1 MGARAR
7 RSQGRGQ
14 GQEEEKEEEEEEV
27 EVTRSATPLLVP
39 AASVLLAAACAS
51 DPRPAAGDAGEDA
64 LEDADDPDVSMDEEP
79 EPGLEGWIGSPCAS
93 EDDCDYEDAVCIA
106 GAPDGMCSL
115 ACERYC
121 PDRDGFPMTFCVDE
135 ASLPPEASGFVEGA
149 CFSRCDYGIFP
160 GTGCREGYGCVR
172 MPRAGEPDTLHFA
185 CVWGRESDP
194 LTECQ
199 GMLASLGVPFEP
211 TTHEPESPSTHPEL
225 TCTIED
231 PVILHPPIHGV
242 ELTSPWG
249 ETPSMLADCSMAI
262 ALVRTVDDVAARGV
276 TTIWH
281 MGTYNCRV
289 IAGTDRLSRH
299 AYGDAIDLS
308 GFTLEDG
315 TLYTLVDDWE
325 HDTEAPTTPGGA
337 FLYEAAHRWFDEYIW
352 NIILTPN
359 YNAAHDDHFH
369 VDLTPDSHFL
379 ELIPTAGRYIGPA
392 PYAD

>member
-1 MGARAR
+1 M
-7 RSQGRGQ
+7 
-14 GQEEEKEEEEEEV
+14 
-27 EVTRSATPLLVP
+27 TRSATRLLVP

-51 DPRPAAGDAGEDA
+51 DPRPSAGDADQDA
-64 LEDADDPDVSMDEEP
+64 LEDVPDPDVREDGEQEP
-79 EPGLEGWIGSPCAS
+79 TGGGWIGSPCGSA
-93 EDDCDYEDAVCIA
+93 DDCDYEDAVCIS

-135 ASLPPEASGFVEGA
+135 ASLPPEAGGFVEGA
-149 CFSRCDYGIFP
+149 CFSRCDYGFFP
-160 GTGCREGYGCVR
+160 EMGCRDGYGCVR
-172 MPRAGEPDTLHFA
+172 MPRANEPDTLHFA

-199 GMLASLGVPFEP
+199 RMLVTLGVPFEP
-211 TTHEPESPSTHPEL
+211 TTHEPESPSTHPTL

-242 ELTSPWG
+242 DLTSPWG
-249 ETPSMLADCSMAI
+249 ETPSMLAACSMAI

-299 AYGDAIDLS
+299 AYGDAIDFS

-315 TLYTLVDDWE
+315 THYTLVDHWE
-325 HDTEAPTTPGGA
+325 HDTDAPTTPGGA
-337 FLYEAAHRWFDEYIW
+337 FLYEAAHRWFDEYVW

-369 VDLTPDSHFL
+369 VDLTPESHFL
-379 ELIPTAGRYIGPA
+379 EFVPTAGRYIGPA